1 MPENIRG
8 HSHRLPSGTRL
19 RVGACAFSTLS
30 IAVLMVVIGVEAAF
44 PTAAHAAAPI
54 FSAQA
59 VKPPAT
65 IWGACPTVNRV
76 AAEHKLV
83 RRFDRATGVTTT
95 GATMPAGASDLLCGN
110 DGYGYYHVVAGHS
123 VEWTQKS
130 VLANENWRQVAD
142 YSIAEALRSPMSVTF
157 RARNNTFCYSREV
170 SLVDKVRGTTVD
182 VMHPNVVVR
191 AQDGAVITAFPSRN
205 PC

>member
-1 MPENIRG
+1 M
-8 HSHRLPSGTRL
+8 
-19 RVGACAFSTLS
+19 
-30 IAVLMVVIGVEAAF
+30 
-44 PTAAHAAAPI
+44 
-54 FSAQA
+54 
-59 VKPPAT
+59 
-65 IWGACPTVNRV
+65 
-76 AAEHKLV
+76 
-83 RRFDRATGVTTT
+83 
-95 GATMPAGASDLLCGN
+95 
-110 DGYGYYHVVAGHS
+110 VAGHS

-142 YSIAEALRSPMSVTF
+142 YSIAEALRSPISVTF